1 MTKNVSIPIKDA
13 NTRKT
18 LRIMKLIVIFLVIGI
33 SISYANNS
41 YSQVTTLSLKLK
53 NKTIREVFTD
63 IEKSSEYIFLYNRDT
78 LDTERVV
85 SINAENET
93 INEVLD
99 KLFEGTN
106 NIYKVSG
113 RQVYI
118 SKEPEQNIFKR
129 EPQQLRNQIT
139 GKVTDED
146 GAPVI
151 GANVIEKGT
160 TNGTVT
166 DMNGNFS
173 LAVDENSSLQISYI
187 GYLSQNIQIARRSKI
202 DVTLLEDLKGLEEV
216 IVVGYGS
223 IEKNKITSAITNIKP
238 KDFNKGNINNPA
250 QLLQGKVSGLSIVS
264 PQGNPNGTY
273 HIRMRGL
280 STIGANTEPLIII
293 DGVIGAD
300 ISSVD
305 PVDIASIDVLKDG
318 GAAAIYGTRG
328 SSGVIIVTTKTGVKD
343 RTSVSYNGYIS
354 SENMD
359 RSLPVMSRSE
369 YLEHG
374 GTDYGSSTNWMN
386 EITRTAFSHVHSLSL
401 SGGTQKTSY
410 MGSIN
415 YRNMEGIVP
424 KTGYNQLGG
433 RLNLNQRLLDNRL
446 IIGLNLALLN

>member
-151 GANVIEKGT
+151 GANVVEKGT

-187 GYLSQNIQIARRSKI
+187 GYLSQDIQIARRSKI
-202 DVTLLEDLKGLEEV
+202 DVTLLEDLKGL
-216 IVVGYGS
+216 
-223 IEKNKITSAITNIKP
+223 
-238 KDFNKGNINNPA
+238 
-250 QLLQGKVSGLSIVS
+250 
-264 PQGNPNGTY
+264 
-273 HIRMRGL
+273 
-280 STIGANTEPLIII
+280 
-293 DGVIGAD
+293 
-300 ISSVD
+300 
-305 PVDIASIDVLKDG
+305 
-318 GAAAIYGTRG
+318 
-328 SSGVIIVTTKTGVKD
+328 
-343 RTSVSYNGYIS
+343 
-354 SENMD
+354 
-359 RSLPVMSRSE
+359 VM
-369 YLEHG
+369 
-374 GTDYGSSTNWMN
+374 
-386 EITRTAFSHVHSLSL
+386 AV
-401 SGGTQKTSY
+401 
-410 MGSIN
+410 
-415 YRNMEGIVP
+415 
-424 KTGYNQLGG
+424 
-433 RLNLNQRLLDNRL
+433 
-446 IIGLNLALLN
+446 